1 MKFSLPYDTPKGQ
14 REAITADDPTITVEA
29 GAGTGKTWVLSQRYL
44 RLLLDDDELL
54 PSDILTLTYTEAAA
68 GEMKARIESLI
79 EASLKDYPDQER
91 KQNILDG
98 LSDSWISTI
107 HAFSTRLIRES
118 GLSLDI
124 DPRASV
130 ISAHQEQ
137 SFWEDLKN
145 AVEFA
150 GLERL
155 AQNYTGGEIL
165 KAAEELDSDG
175 YMSAAVGKW
184 GARTLSQLAYKA
196 ADLHSS
202 SGLSWEDMMKWSNDD
217 SELVAHA
224 GDSVMDLLRTEWHS
238 VWRRWDAMNLPLAN
252 NPNGPGG
259 KLNNLM
265 SWLNSNS
272 PQNDSALKY
281 FYMCIVL
288 DILGIRTP
296 GGRPSEPFKTV
307 KKELGMTLGEWR
319 DIQPGI
325 VKSLTED
332 FGPAISKEE
341 VAMRKTLLKFC
352 AVSWGIWDSMKSKR
366 GLLSFSDMILHA
378 KKTIEQKGIRKTF
391 KHVLVDEFQDTDHL
405 QFAMI
410 EALKNY
416 DKDSRLFA
424 VGDPKQS
431 IYKFRHA
438 EPSLFADTIKK
449 SDKAINL
456 DTSFRTRA
464 SLLARINGMFTNL
477 WPDGISRQ
485 EAMRNVKYKPLSPIE
500 RESGDMPDFKVYL
513 LRNDENAD
521 TSRKILA
528 ERLASKISSWVSDRL
543 TIWDKAKKEVRPVKF
558 SDFAVLVR
566 GRGCFTILEEAL
578 ESFGIPSIQDKSNDY
593 FNRGEIG
600 DVVCT
605 LRAAANFNDDFSV
618 MGWLMSPFSGV
629 EEDDAIT
636 KCLMLADEKHK
647 PIDLIR
653 ENLPDAYS
661 RLEYLSVVGENE
673 GASGIIAFYDRNRK
687 WLSYYK
693 EKDRLRVLRNVRLSL
708 KIAREFQSSGTAS
721 LVSCAEY
728 MTRSIRNS
736 SQYEEPAWHDESE
749 NAVRLGTV
757 HSAKGLE
764 YPVTVIFADS
774 TKKNTDRSA
783 LKPSRDLGLAFSK
796 LPDEKMPEDG
806 FKSKLS
812 DWHKFLSEQGDSEE
826 EERLFYVACTRAQDS
841 LIFCGLIK
849 PIDKKKPDETP
860 KGYPDTWSDFMLR
873 SIKGITDVDPEILAA
888 DNSRASKKSGHDEG
902 ERTVHKVQTVNV
914 ERSLRQIS
922 ATSFALYE
930 WCPYAWRRKYR
941 QGRTLTWELPDRD
954 NDSVDDVHGGA
965 ALGSLTHWILSRWP
979 KGEDYVEELDA
990 ILYDRETLVKLPG
1003 YLRDTWR
1010 NCGKD
1015 TLRKWL
1021 MTFAESDLGTRLRNT
1036 TGVEREHTFR
1046 FPLNSDT
1053 AMAGAVDAVYGNSVA
1068 DYKITAVDDVP
1079 DGLYDSQMDFYAFAI
1094 HEEKKFETV
1103 NATIAFL
1110 KENTI
1115 QERVIENFPAIR
1127 ERIERAARECASGR
1141 REAYEAR
1148 LEHCGECPFKKG
1160 CVKINAGIC

>member
-1 MKFSLPYDTPKGQ
+1 MKFSLPSDTPNGQ

-79 EASLKDYPDQER
+79 ESSLKDYPNQER

-98 LSDSWISTI
+98 ISDSWISTI

-130 ISAHQEQ
+130 ISEHQKQ

-165 KAAEELDSDG
+165 KAANELDSDK

-202 SGLSWEDMMKWSNDD
+202 SGLSWKDMMKWSNDD
-217 SELVAHA
+217 SKLIAHA
-224 GDSVMDLLRTEWHS
+224 GDSVMSLLRGEWRNAWLLWKDVHIS
-238 VWRRWDAMNLPLAN
+238 DVKNTDLAGNSLRDFLDSSRANPPSDDDGLRNFYANITSRPDFIGKTKALLAIRDTPVGDTLSGWRKSQP
-252 NPNGPGG
+252 
-259 KLNNLM
+259 
-265 SWLNSNS
+265 
-272 PQNDSALKY
+272 SALKNISAN
-281 FYMCIVL
+281 FTSPI
-288 DILGIRTP
+288 
-296 GGRPSEPFKTV
+296 S
-307 KKELGMTLGEWR
+307 
-319 DIQPGI
+319 
-325 VKSLTED
+325 TEE
-332 FGPAISKEE
+332 A
-341 VAMRKTLLKFC
+341 AMRKTLLKFC

-405 QFAMI
+405 QFKMI

-416 DKDSRLFA
+416 DEDSRLFA

-438 EPSLFADTIKK
+438 EPSLFADTIKR
-449 SDKAINL
+449 SDKAITL

-464 SLLARINGMFTNL
+464 SLLARINGIFTNL

-485 EAMRNVKYKPLSPIE
+485 EAMRDVKYKPLSPVE
-500 RESGDMPDFKVYL
+500 RESGNMPDFKVYL
-513 LRNDENAD
+513 LRNDDNVNE
-521 TSRKILA
+521 SRKILA
-528 ERLASKISSWVSDRL
+528 EQLASKISSWVSDAL
-543 TIWDKAKKEVRPVKF
+543 TIWDKAKKEIRPVKF
-558 SDFAVLVR
+558 SDFAVLAR
-566 GRGCFTILEEAL
+566 DRGCFTILEEAL

-629 EEDDAIT
+629 EEDDAVT

-653 ENLPDAYS
+653 ENLPEAYS

-673 GASGIIAFYDRNRK
+673 GASGIIAFYDRNRD
-687 WLSYYK
+687 WLSCYK

-736 SQYEEPAWHDESE
+736 SQYEEPAWHDDGE

-764 YPVTVIFADS
+764 YPVTVIFADK
-774 TKKNTDRSA
+774 TKKNTDKSTI
-783 LKPSRDLGLAFSK
+783 KPSRDLGLVFNR
-796 LPDEKMPEDG
+796 LPDEKMPKDG

-812 DWHKFLSEQGDSEE
+812 DWHKLLSEQGDAEE

-849 PIDKKKPDETP
+849 PIDTKIGDKTP
-860 KGYPDTWSDFMLR
+860 KGYPDMWSDFMLR
-873 SIKGITDVDPEILAA
+873 GIKGMSGINPEILAA
-888 DNSRASKKSGHDEG
+888 DDSGASQKSGHNEEG
-902 ERTVHKVQTVNV
+902 RTVHQVETVKA
-914 ERSLRQIS
+914 ERALRQIS

-941 QGRTLTWELPDRD
+941 QGRTLTWELPDGD
-954 NDSVDDVHGGA
+954 ITTSGDDVHGGA
-965 ALGSLTHWILSRWP
+965 ALGSLTHWVLSRWP
-979 KGEDYVEELDA
+979 
-990 ILYDRETLVKLPG
+990 ILYDRETLGKLPG

-1010 NCGKD
+1010 NCDKD
-1015 TLRKWL
+1015 TLKKWL
-1021 MTFAESDLGTRLRNT
+1021 TTFADSDLGAKLRNT
-1036 TGVEREHTFR
+1036 TGVEREHIFR
-1046 FPLNSDT
+1046 IPLNSDT
-1053 AMAGAVDAVYGNSVA
+1053 VMAGAVDAVYGNSVA

-1079 DGLYDSQMDFYAFAI
+1079 DGLYDSQMDFYALAV
-1094 HEEKKFETV
+1094 HEEEGFETV

-1110 KENTI
+1110 KENTV
-1115 QERVIENFPAIR
+1115 QERVISNFPAIR
-1127 ERIERAARECASGR
+1127 ERIERASRECASGK

>member
-1 MKFSLPYDTPKGQ
+1 MNNLLPADTPRGQ

-44 RLLLDDDELL
+44 RLLLDDENLL

-79 EASLKDYPDQER
+79 ESSLKDYPNLER

-130 ISAHQEQ
+130 ISEHQKQ
-137 SFWEDLKN
+137 AFWEDLKN

-150 GLERL
+150 RLERL
-155 AQNYTGGEIL
+155 AQNYADGEIL
-165 KAAEELDSDG
+165 NTAKELDSDE

-184 GARTLSQLAYKA
+184 GAKALAQLAYDS

-217 SELVAHA
+217 SELITKA
-224 GDSVMDLLRTEWHS
+224 GAAVMSLL
-238 VWRRWDAMNLPLAN
+238 
-252 NPNGPGG
+252 G
-259 KLNNLM
+259 
-265 SWLNSNS
+265 
-272 PQNDSALKY
+272 
-281 FYMCIVL
+281 
-288 DILGIRTP
+288 
-296 GGRPSEPFKTV
+296 
-307 KKELGMTLGEWR
+307 GEWR
-319 DIQPGI
+319 NAWLLWKDVHISDVKKTDMAGNALKNFLDSSRANPPSNDNGVRSFYADITSRP
-325 VKSLTED
+325 D
-332 FGPAISKEE
+332 FIGKTKALLAIRDTPVGDTLSGWRGSQSSTLKNISANFTSPISPEE
-341 VAMRKTLLKFC
+341 KAMRKTLMKFC

-391 KHVLVDEFQDTDHL
+391 KHVLVDEFQDTDPL
-405 QFAMI
+405 QFKMI

-416 DKDSRLFA
+416 GEKSSLFA

-438 EPSLFADTIKK
+438 DPSLFASTIKN

-464 SLLARINGMFTNL
+464 SLLERINGMFTNL
-477 WPDGISRQ
+477 WPNGISKQ

-528 ERLASKISSWVSDRL
+528 AKLASKISSWVRNGL
-543 TIWDKAKKEVRPVKF
+543 RVWDKAKKEIRPVKF
-558 SDFAVLVR
+558 SDFAILVR

-629 EEDDAIT
+629 DEDEALT
-636 KCLMLADEKHK
+636 KCLTLVDEKHR

-653 ENLPDAYS
+653 NNLPEAYS
-661 RLEYLSVVGENE
+661 LLKYISVVGENE
-673 GASGIIAFYDRNRK
+673 GAPGIISYYDRNRD
-687 WLSYYK
+687 WLSCYK
-693 EKDRLRVLRNVRLSL
+693 GKDRLRVLRNVSLSL
-708 KIAREFQSSGTAS
+708 KIAREFQSSGTSS

-736 SQYEEPAWHDESE
+736 SQYEEPAWHDDGE

-764 YPVTVIFADS
+764 YPVTVIFADR
-774 TKKNTDRSA
+774 TKKNTDRAA
-783 LKPSRDLGLAFSK
+783 LKPSRDLGLVFSK
-796 LPDEKMPEDG
+796 FPDEKMPEDG

-812 DWHKFLSEQGDSEE
+812 DWHKLLSEQGDSEE

-849 PIDKKKPDETP
+849 PIDKKKPDKTP

-873 SIKGITDVDPEILAA
+873 SIKGMSDVVPEILAS
-888 DNSRASKKSGHDEG
+888 DDSEASQESGHDDEEKVVTLVKKVES
-902 ERTVHKVQTVNV
+902 ERA
-914 ERSLRQIS
+914 LRQIS

-954 NDSVDDVHGGA
+954 DDSDDDVHGGA

-979 KGEDYVEELDA
+979 KSEDYEAELD
-990 ILYDRETLVKLPG
+990 TLLNIHNAEVMKTVPG

-1010 NCGKD
+1010 HCDKD
-1015 TLRKWL
+1015 TLKKWL
-1021 MTFAESDLGTRLRNT
+1021 MTFAESDLGKKLRNT
-1036 TGVEREHTFR
+1036 SGVEREHIFR
-1046 FPLNSDT
+1046 LPLNCDT
-1053 AMAGAVDAVYGNSVA
+1053 AMAGVVDALYGNSVV
-1068 DYKITAVDDVP
+1068 DYKITALDDVP
-1079 DGLYDSQMDFYAFAI
+1079 EGLYDSQMDFYALVI
-1094 HEEKKFETV
+1094 HEAKKFETV

-1110 KENTI
+1110 KENKI
-1115 QERVIENFPAIR
+1115 QERVIENFPAIH
-1127 ERIERAARECASGR
+1127 ERIERAARECASGK

-1148 LEHCGECPFKKG
+1148 LEHCGKCPFKKG
-1160 CVKINAGIC
+1160 CVKNAGRIEE